1 LRPTN
6 TNMNEVQATLS
17 QPNSGNVDCIFT
29 ISVKS
34 YNILQ
39 QVVSDHPGMTEDALI
54 NNLLRLVGAI
64 KEVKEIN

>member
-1 LRPTN
+1 
-6 TNMNEVQATLS
+6 MNKVQAMLS

-39 QVVSDHPGMTEDALI
+39 QVVSDHPGMTQDSLV
-54 NNLLRLVGAI
+54 NNLLRLAGAVS
-64 KEVKEIN
+64 KVKEED